1 MGITGT
7 DVSKEAADMV
17 LLDDNF
23 ATIVAAVKEGRV
35 IYDNIRKFIQY
46 TLTSNMGEIWVMLLA
61 PFLGMPLP
69 LMPLQILWIN
79 LVTDGLPGLALG
91 VEHAERNTMRRPP
104 YPPNENVFAR
114 GLAKNII
121 WIGLLMG
128 LISLGVGFW
137 YWFMDNPAWQTMVF
151 TTLTLSEMGYVMAI
165 RSSRDSIFR
174 IGWFSNRALVGAVA
188 LTTVL
193 QMAVVYI
200 PFLQSLFNTVALS
213 FTDLAICVLLSTS
226 LFWAVELQKWFIRR
240 RSQ

>member
-1 MGITGT
+1 
-7 DVSKEAADMV
+7 
-17 LLDDNF
+17 
-23 ATIVAAVKEGRV
+23 
-35 IYDNIRKFIQY
+35 
-46 TLTSNMGEIWVMLLA
+46 
-61 PFLGMPLP
+61 
-69 LMPLQILWIN
+69 
-79 LVTDGLPGLALG
+79 
-91 VEHAERNTMRRPP
+91 MRRPP

-128 LISLGVGFW
+128 LISLGVGLW

-165 RSSRDSIFR
+165 RSNRDSIFK
-174 IGWFSNRALVGAVA
+174 IGWLSNRALVGAVA

-193 QMAVVYI
+193 QIAVVYV

-213 FTDLAICVLLSTS
+213 FVDLTICIVLSTS

-240 RSQ
+240 RS